1 METIM
6 IVFSEIQRQTQKW
19 IYFLIVILLL
29 VLIFGL
35 IQQLVFGKP
44 FGNPSVRNWVLPLF
58 LIIPLGLFIFLRM
71 NVLETGI
78 SKKGIEYRFKPYHSQ
93 TRLIQ
98 WNEIDKCYVRVYS
111 PVREFGGWGVRFSIR
126 DGGKA
131 LNVKGNY
138 GIQLELKNGQKL
150 LIGTQKPGEAK
161 RVLLSLNINEDG
173 TV

>member
-6 IVFSEIQRQTQKW
+6 IVFNEVQRQTQKW
-19 IYFLIVILLL
+19 IYFLILILLL
-29 VLIFGL
+29 VVIFGMV
-35 IQQLVFGKP
+35 QQLVFGKP

-58 LIIPLGLFIFLRM
+58 LIIPLGLFIFLRL
-71 NVLETGI
+71 NVLHTEISEAGI
-78 SKKGIEYRFKPYHSQ
+78 QYKFSPYHSH
-93 TRLIQ
+93 TRSIQ

-111 PVREFGGWGVRFSIR
+111 PVKEFGGWGVRFSIR

-138 GIQLELKNGQKL
+138 GIQLELKNGEKL
-150 LIGTQKPGEAK
+150 LIGTQKPEEAK
-161 RVLLSLNINEDG
+161 QVLESLKSHQDG